1 MANGIS
7 TNRNCEAMGQC
18 LRDSGKDF
26 VVRYHSART
35 QQAEKRLR
43 PREAAEL
50 ARAGLDV
57 AVVYQDNARLPG
69 DFGRA
74 RGVEDG
80 NAAFMAASQVG
91 QPEGSA
97 IYFAVD
103 ADFSIAQ
110 IQGVVVPYF
119 EGVRDG
125 LAAAA
130 GAAAPPF
137 RIGVYG
143 SGLTCQVLKENL
155 ALAELS
161 WLALAIA
168 WRGSSQYDTWDLKQ
182 GRPTGALCS
191 LGTAW
196 EANESRADFGSFRPI
211 GAMVTAAEGVPMRVT
226 AAELFLRHV
235 PTTQN
240 NVPIMRLHEGQVV
253 LVLGDGA
260 APFKRVRVMVQDS
273 NVIGYAS
280 GRFLEPIVSAT
291 AASNAG
297 ATANASAPAL
307 AIPAVPAVHY
317 REGDS
322 QSRRGSTSRRVQPL
336 GEPGQPGRDVTAS
349 SAQRVAQLN
358 GIVDWLDV
366 EHSARYGRTPQATY
380 CNIYAADF
388 CYLAGVFLPRVWWK
402 SSTLSRM
409 AAGMAAPAAIYD
421 DTIRELR
428 ADDLLAWLQEFGA
441 GFGWRPVFDASA
453 LQEAVNGGGVGL
465 ICADRATEGR
475 PGHITVVVPETT
487 SVTARRDADGF
498 VAMPVLSQAGASNC
512 ARFVGATAWW
522 EDTVMFRDRGFFVN
536 D

>member
-7 TNRNCEAMGQC
+7 TNRNCEAIGQC
-18 LRDSGKDF
+18 LRNSGKDF

-69 DFGRA
+69 DFGRP

-103 ADFSIAQ
+103 TDFSMAQ
-110 IQGVVVPYF
+110 IQAVVVPYF
-119 EGVRDG
+119 EGVRQG

-130 GAAAPPF
+130 GAAASPF

-155 ALAELS
+155 ALADLS
-161 WLALAIA
+161 RLALATA

-182 GRPTGALCS
+182 SQPTGALCS
-191 LGTAW
+191 LGAAW
-196 EANESRADFGSFRPI
+196 EANESRGDFGSFRPI
-211 GAMVTAAEGVPMRVT
+211 GAMVTATKGVPMRVT

-260 APFKRVRVMVQDS
+260 APFKRVRVTVQGAD
-273 NVIGYAS
+273 VIGYAS
-280 GRFLEPIVSAT
+280 GHFLEPVV
-291 AASNAG
+291 G
-297 ATANASAPAL
+297 ATATATGNAPVPAPAP

-317 REGDS
+317 REGDP
-322 QSRRGSTSRRVQPL
+322 QSRRGSTSRRAQPL
-336 GEPGQPGRDVTAS
+336 GEPGQPGRDATAS
-349 SAQRVAQLN
+349 AAQRVAQLN

-366 EHSARYGRTPQATY
+366 EHSARYARTPQATY

-388 CYLAGVFLPRVWWK
+388 CYLAGAYLPRVWWK

-409 AAGMAAPAAIYD
+409 AAGMPAPAAIYD

-475 PGHITVVVPETT
+475 PGHITVVAPETA

-498 VAMPVLSQAGASNC
+498 VAMPVQSQAGASNS

-522 EDTVMFRDRGFFVN
+522 EDTVMFRDRGFFVH